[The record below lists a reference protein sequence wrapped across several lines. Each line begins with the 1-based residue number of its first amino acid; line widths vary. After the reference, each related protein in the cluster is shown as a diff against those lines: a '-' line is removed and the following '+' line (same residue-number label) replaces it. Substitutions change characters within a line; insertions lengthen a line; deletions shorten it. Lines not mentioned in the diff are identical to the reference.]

1 MSEFVVS
8 EEPVVEPVVI
18 EEPVVVP
25 EPIEIKVQSEPINIP
40 ITNTVT
46 YNVTS
51 YVVEDCVNI
60 ILNVKAIIYV
70 LFYTDSN
77 VTFRRTVTL
86 TGADYDAWTNDD
98 NYIYEYVKTNVM
110 AIFNSEPI

>member
-1 MSEFVVS
+1 MSDPVTEPEVVTMPVAA
-8 EEPVVEPVVI
+8 EPVAVEPVATEVRN
-18 EEPVVVP
+18 
-25 EPIEIKVQSEPINIP
+25 EPINIP

-51 YVVEDCVNI
+51 YMVEDCVNI
-60 ILNVKAIIYV
+60 TLNVKAMIYV
-70 LFYTDSN
+70 LFFTDSN
-77 VTFRRTVTL
+77 ITFRRTVTL

-110 AIFNSEPI
+110 TIFNSEPIN